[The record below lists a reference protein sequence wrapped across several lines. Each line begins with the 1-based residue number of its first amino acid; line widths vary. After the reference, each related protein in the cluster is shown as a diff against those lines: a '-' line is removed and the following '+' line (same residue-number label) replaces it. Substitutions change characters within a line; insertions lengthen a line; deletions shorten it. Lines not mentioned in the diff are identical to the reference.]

1 MADPVTGTE
10 PESGS
15 GTASGTE
22 PESGSRS
29 ASGTGAASG
38 SGSEPESASGTG
50 TASASGSR
58 SASGAGTTSGSG
70 SEPESGS
77 RSASGTGAGSGT
89 ASRAV
94 SAQAPVAVRHVEEA
108 MGTVFSFDVR
118 GGKPAAV
125 RAALAEAVAG
135 LHRADE
141 VFSTYRDGSEISRLA
156 RGELTVEACAPEV
169 AEVLELAAEA
179 ERVSDGWFSTR
190 YGGRLDPTGIVKGWA
205 VERAARRISA
215 VVAGASGVSVNG
227 GGDVQLLGTPGA
239 ARPWRVG
246 VSDPLRPGGLAAV
259 VSAAGAAEL
268 AVATSGSAE
277 RGAHVVDP
285 RTGRSAV
292 TDLLSVTVVAP
303 RLTWADCW
311 ATAAFAMGARD
322 GLRWLE
328 SLPGVEGLLITAGDE
343 VRCTGGL
350 AAWLG

>member
-1 MADPVTGTE
+1 
-10 PESGS
+10 
-15 GTASGTE
+15 
-22 PESGSRS
+22 
-29 ASGTGAASG
+29 
-38 SGSEPESASGTG
+38 
-50 TASASGSR
+50 
-58 SASGAGTTSGSG
+58 
-70 SEPESGS
+70 
-77 RSASGTGAGSGT
+77 
-89 ASRAV
+89 
-94 SAQAPVAVRHVEEA
+94 

-118 GGKPAAV
+118 GGEPAAV
-125 RAALAEAVAG
+125 RAALDEAVAG
-135 LHRADE
+135 LRRADE
-141 VFSTYRDGSEISRLA
+141 VFSTYREDSQVSRLA
-156 RGELTVEACAPEV
+156 RDEVAVEGCAPEV
-169 AEVLELAAEA
+169 AEVLGLAAEA
-179 ERVSDGWFSTR
+179 ERVSGGWFSTR
-190 YGGRLDPTGIVKGWA
+190 YRGRLDPTGIVKGWA
-205 VERAARRISA
+205 VERAARRLA
-215 VVAGASGVSVNG
+215 AAGATGVSLNG
-227 GGDVQLLGTPGA
+227 GGDVQVLGTPGSG
-239 ARPWRVG
+239 RPWRVG

-311 ATAAFAMGARD
+311 ATAAFAMGSRE